1 VKDKKTKK
9 QNLVYDETLLE
20 KIKVYCEYAVVFQV
34 PAFLTASRG
43 ADAAVL
49 DLRLFKRL
57 EQYKMEAT
65 RDKQILKEMV
75 ATEALATLS
84 RHLWYL
90 VPNAVTFCLFSELV
104 SVEEKHAIRDKLLSL
119 ARPTTVNLKKPV
131 FPTLTMETTLCDL
144 VTKESWD
151 FFTIVKVEPDFLPL
165 PIQDWES
172 SEEFKRARDFVFHV
186 KVTNDVAERG
196 IGMAKDYMK
205 ILTTS
210 SDLREKLFEAV
221 EWDRRKYKDYK
232 KETLNK

>member
-1 VKDKKTKK
+1 MKDKKTKK

-65 RDKQILKEMV
+65 RDKEILKEEMV

-90 VPNAVTFCLFSELV
+90 VPNAVMFCLFSELV
-104 SVEEKHAIRDKLLSL
+104 SIEEKLAIRDKLLSL
-119 ARPTTVNLKKPV
+119 ESPTTMNLKKPV
-131 FPTLTMETTLCDL
+131 FPTLTTETTLCDL

-151 FFTIVKVEPDFLPL
+151 FFTIVKVTMI
-165 PIQDWES
+165 IQQL
-172 SEEFKRARDFVFHV
+172 H
-186 KVTNDVAERG
+186 
-196 IGMAKDYMK
+196 
-205 ILTTS
+205 ILS
-210 SDLREKLFEAV
+210 VNFF
-221 EWDRRKYKDYK
+221 
-232 KETLNK
+232 